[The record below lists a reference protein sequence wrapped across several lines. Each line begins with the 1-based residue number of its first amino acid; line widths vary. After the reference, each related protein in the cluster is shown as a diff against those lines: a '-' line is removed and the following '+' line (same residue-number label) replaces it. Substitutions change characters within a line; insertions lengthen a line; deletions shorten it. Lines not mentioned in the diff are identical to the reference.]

1 MNAVVVLFANAGLS
15 IKCRFAPNSFILLPA
30 MSTTSSAPAKSRDVR
45 LWLLASDPF
54 KSDYNHRHE
63 GLGVTDLSGFLAM
76 WTCKTNFG
84 CKELVVTF
92 AGSYY
97 VPDGTCGYSCVDP
110 ESDDVA
116 EVVNAAMRAAIA
128 RCPDDAPYALVFVYM
143 PPVTSGIVAQRTRI
157 TADWRASFTAPKP
170 EPTLTPIQAYIAA
183 AKAVGAAKAAV
194 ACAAER
200 AQSEAKKVTTEG
212 QPLSFN
218 ISPAYLDMLCVALEY
233 PSRVYRSTPRR
244 ADMLRRLGIEVEV
257 VYQVPE
263 RSAYLAQAPN
273 SRDTETDGNLYIRM
287 RVPA

>member
-1 MNAVVVLFANAGLS
+1 MQAKQPTPVRLYLIVRHRGMWGSNFLA
-15 IKCRFAPNSFILLPA
+15 
-30 MSTTSSAPAKSRDVR
+30 TSSATVLTDNDVYIDTWRVKLGLIERDTCIELIQGRYQVPPKNDTVG
-45 LWLLASDPF
+45 WCS
-54 KSDYNHRHE
+54 HVTTGHCMHE
-63 GLGVTDLSGFLAM
+63 IANRAIKHAAEE
-76 WTCKTNFG
+76 C
-84 CKELVVTF
+84 
-92 AGSYY
+92 
-97 VPDGTCGYSCVDP
+97 P
-110 ESDDVA
+110 EG
-116 EVVNAAMRAAIA
+116 
-128 RCPDDAPYALVFVYM
+128 APYGLAFLGMNDRDPDRIKVRDD
-143 PPVTSGIVAQRTRI
+143 IV
-157 TADWRASFTAPKP
+157 ADWRASFTAPKP

-183 AKAVGAAKAAV
+183 TKAVGAAKAAV
-194 ACAAER
+194 ACATER

-257 VYQVPE
+257 LYQVPE